1 MENLENPSARIDV
14 EIAEQKA
21 RVTSLALA
29 CALATIASA
38 AWYMWPALDGDA
50 VLFNRL
56 GAVGLL
62 LSASLLLQDLAEPD
76 ARARGRLGAVSSLA
90 WPALAVLGV
99 ELMTTTGTVRI
110 GHGLMF
116 IIAGACLLQS
126 REFLRGN
133 LDAQRF
139 RGIMTLGGTTI
150 GGALMLSS
158 QFEQEPMIVAC
169 AVLGLGLVSAAMDL
183 FGGDVDRTERKRF
196 ARTLD
201 TLELQI
207 LKLQSEGVSLDQA
220 SSLCRNA
227 SEIGYKDPE
236 LGFRILEEAE
246 EDIERTL
253 ALAEDISEIRDVCAA
268 SVAEASEIARTA
280 KKPQRSMDAGDRER
294 DLGSLREAEMLYR
307 RAKKLAL
314 NIIEHWTAAEEQ
326 IVESSQLIADLEG
339 SQHQQLHELLIEAKE
354 ALAKEDCVLALE
366 IASTIPDHVAN
377 LGEASEGAQEAYEE
391 AVKIMEESEG
401 LDLKL
406 WKDRLEGAAK
416 HLKEGEFSLARG
428 VSDGIVREVR
438 KEREAMSDVQRALR
452 QKKKIKERWKGRS
465 DAKDWEER
473 LKEITTASKRKSWS
487 HAAALLERLTSDLDV
502 LDAASGDAEELV
514 NYVQEEWTGLR
525 KKLEAAGIK
534 AIDGE
539 RAACEKAVGD
549 AKATFEEG
557 RLQETLSSLGEAD
570 ALMEKLRRRV

>member
-1 MENLENPSARIDV
+1 MESPSASIDA
-14 EIAEQKA
+14 EIAEQQE
-21 RVTSLALA
+21 RVTRLALA
-29 CALATIASA
+29 CAFATIASA

-62 LSASLLLQDLAEPD
+62 LSASLLLQDLVDPD

-90 WPALAVLGV
+90 WPAIAVLGV
-99 ELMTTTGTVRI
+99 DVITTTGSVQI

-116 IIAGACLLQS
+116 IVAGACLLNS
-126 REFLRGN
+126 RDLLRGN

-139 RGIMTLGGTTI
+139 RGIMTLGGSTI
-150 GGALMLSS
+150 GGAVMLSS
-158 QFEQEPMIVAC
+158 QFAQEPMILAC
-169 AVLGLGLVSAAMDL
+169 AVLGLGLVSAMMDL
-183 FGGDVDRTERKRF
+183 FGGDVDRMERKRF
-196 ARTLD
+196 GRTLD
-201 TLELQI
+201 AIEVRILNLQAG
-207 LKLQSEGVSLDQA
+207 GVSLDQA

-227 SEIGYKDPE
+227 SEVGYKDPE

-268 SVAEASEIARTA
+268 TVAEASEIATTA

-314 NIIEHWTAAEEQ
+314 NIVQHWVAAEDQ
-326 IVESSQLIADLEG
+326 IVESSKLIAELDG
-339 SQHQQLHELLIEAKE
+339 SQHQQLHELLLEAKA

-366 IASTIPDHVAN
+366 IASTIPDHVSN

-406 WKDRLEGAAK
+406 WNDRLEGAAK
-416 HLKEGEFSLARG
+416 HLEEGEFSLARG

-438 KEREAMSDVQRALR
+438 KEREAMGDVQRGLR
-452 QKKKIKERWKGRS
+452 QKKKIKERWKDRA
-465 DAKDWEER
+465 DADDWEQR
-473 LKEITTASKRKSWS
+473 LKEIAAASKRKSWS
-487 HAAALLERLTSDLDV
+487 HAAALLDRLTSDLDA
-502 LDAASGDAEELV
+502 LDVASGDAEELV
-514 NYVQEEWTGLR
+514 NYVQDEWTGLR

-549 AKATFEEG
+549 AKAAFDEG
-557 RLQETLSSLGEAD
+557 RLEETLSALGEAD
-570 ALMEKLRRRV
+570 TLMEKLRRRV